1 VDTKFDLE
9 KNCDN
14 FWGVEAAKDDKG
26 NDIMKAK
33 KCKYEFSNGYIEV
46 NPGERVCNG
55 FVMIP
60 GSYMINTPTL
70 AVFIFMMLIWLFMGI
85 GVISDIFMNA
95 IEEITA

>member
-1 VDTKFDLE
+1 
-9 KNCDN
+9 
-14 FWGVEAAKDDKG
+14 
-26 NDIMKAK
+26 
-33 KCKYEFSNGYIEV
+33 V